1 MPTAALVL
9 ITLPVLIFGLGYA
22 IDSGFFDRLIDR
34 FVDDQGSAVT
44 RVIMLKLF
52 TLVPTMD
59 LLLGPDQDMVSSL
72 QRSEGIALGIE
83 SFWVSFIMQNGII
96 MCAMFFTG
104 FLLFCLQL
112 VRATR
117 PSAVLPLA
125 LFFVTI
131 SGAVSLASKST
142 LMGIFVALLM
152 ITMRG
157 PPARESGKQAYR

>member
-1 MPTAALVL
+1 
-9 ITLPVLIFGLGYA
+9 
-22 IDSGFFDRLIDR
+22 
-34 FVDDQGSAVT
+34 
-44 RVIMLKLF
+44 
-52 TLVPTMD
+52 
-59 LLLGPDQDMVSSL
+59 
-72 QRSEGIALGIE
+72 
-83 SFWVSFIMQNGII
+83 
-96 MCAMFFTG
+96 MFFTG